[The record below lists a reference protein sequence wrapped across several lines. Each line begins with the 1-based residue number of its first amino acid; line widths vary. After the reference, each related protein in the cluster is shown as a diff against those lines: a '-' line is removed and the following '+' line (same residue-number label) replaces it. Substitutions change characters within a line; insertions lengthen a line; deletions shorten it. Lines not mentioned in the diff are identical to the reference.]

1 MESVMTRAWF
11 AAASVI
17 LALASPSIVA
27 AGQAAVVLDARGDR
41 AAVLLEEQTR
51 TREQT
56 EPERAERA
64 RERAER
70 ERERA
75 EQSRD
80 RFDNLYEQG
89 QEAIERAQWPQA
101 VERFTALVS
110 AKAPRADA
118 ALYWRAYSLD
128 KLNRQA
134 EALTSVAELLKTYPS
149 SRWTADARAL
159 EIQVRQR
166 AGQPVSPEVQA
177 DEELKL
183 FAIQGLQHQDPEQ
196 AIPMLEKLLQ
206 GTSSPRLKERTLFVL
221 AQSNAPRA
229 RQVLTTVARGGANPD
244 LQLKAIQYIGMNG
257 SQPNRELLGEIY
269 ASSADIDVKRQIL
282 RSYMMSGARERVLA
296 AATSEKS
303 PELRGEAVRQLGM
316 MGARDEVW
324 QLYQKE
330 SDLEV
335 KDRIIQALF
344 MGGDTTHLIEV
355 ANSDATMALRRR
367 AIQSLGMMGQRGS
380 ADAILNI
387 YNRQTDPELKG
398 AAIDALFIQQ
408 NAEALVAL
416 ARKET
421 NRDLKAR
428 IVQKLSLMR
437 SPAARDYMLE
447 LLK

>member
-1 MESVMTRAWF
+1 MKRPMVGTWMT
-11 AAASVI
+11 
-17 LALASPSIVA
+17 
-27 AGQAAVVLDARGDR
+27 AAVAIALIVIPR
-41 AAVLLEEQTR
+41 AAVGGQAFELDEQVRQRDPNERDRDRAQEER
-51 TREQT
+51 D
-56 EPERAERA
+56 
-64 RERAER
+64 RAER
-70 ERERA
+70 ERERTQQA
-75 EQSRD
+75 RD
-80 RFDNLYEQG
+80 RFENLYEQG
-89 QEAIERAQWPQA
+89 QSAIERAQWTQA

-128 KLNRQA
+128 KLNRQT
-134 EALTSVAELLKTYPS
+134 EALTSVADLLKTYPS
-149 SRWTADARAL
+149 SRWAADARAL

-183 FAIQGLQHQDPEQ
+183 FAIQGLQYQDPDQ

-206 GTSSPRLKERTLFVL
+206 GNSSPRLKERTLFVL

-244 LQLKAIQYIGMNG
+244 PQLKAIQYIGMNG

-330 SDLEV
+330 SDPEV

-355 ANSDATMALRRR
+355 ANSGATMALRRR

>member
-1 MESVMTRAWF
+1 MNRDWVAT
-11 AAASVI
+11 
-17 LALASPSIVA
+17 ALVTIALVSPSVAA
-27 AGQAAVVLDARGDR
+27 AGQAAVLLDARGDR
-41 AAVLLEEQTR
+41 AAVFLEEQTR
-51 TREQT
+51 TREQS
-56 EPERAERA
+56 E

-70 ERERA
+70 DRERT

-149 SRWTADARAL
+149 SRWAADARAL

-229 RQVLTTVARGGANPD
+229 RQVMTTVARGGANPD

-257 SQPNRELLGEIY
+257 SPPNRELLGEIY
-269 ASSADIDVKRQIL
+269 ASSTDIDVKRQIL

-296 AATSEKS
+296 IATSEKS

-330 SDLEV
+330 SDPEV
-335 KDRIIQALF
+335 KERIIQALF
-344 MGGDTTHLIEV
+344 MGGDTTHLLEV
-355 ANSDATMALRRR
+355 ANSDANMDLRRR

>member
-1 MESVMTRAWF
+1 
-11 AAASVI
+11 
-17 LALASPSIVA
+17 
-27 AGQAAVVLDARGDR
+27 
-41 AAVLLEEQTR
+41 
-51 TREQT
+51 
-56 EPERAERA
+56 
-64 RERAER
+64 
-70 ERERA
+70 
-75 EQSRD
+75 
-80 RFDNLYEQG
+80 
-89 QEAIERAQWPQA
+89 
-101 VERFTALVS
+101 
-110 AKAPRADA
+110 
-118 ALYWRAYSLD
+118 
-128 KLNRQA
+128 
-134 EALTSVAELLKTYPS
+134 
-149 SRWTADARAL
+149 
-159 EIQVRQR
+159 
-166 AGQPVSPEVQA
+166 
-177 DEELKL
+177 
-183 FAIQGLQHQDPEQ
+183 
-196 AIPMLEKLLQ
+196 
-206 GTSSPRLKERTLFVL
+206 
-221 AQSNAPRA
+221 
-229 RQVLTTVARGGANPD
+229 
-244 LQLKAIQYIGMNG
+244 
-257 SQPNRELLGEIY
+257 
-269 ASSADIDVKRQIL
+269 
-282 RSYMMSGARERVLA
+282 
-296 AATSEKS
+296 
-303 PELRGEAVRQLGM
+303 M

-330 SDLEV
+330 SDPEV